1 MIRRLLDDLSLI
13 VLAIALAFTVW
24 VVATN
29 EQNPRVKATF
39 PESIPVQVLNKAED
53 LVIFPDIVKSV
64 KVVVQ
69 APETNWSRLTVDKFE
84 AWIDLEG
91 LTIGRHDVAVQ
102 VTCTDRAVKILEIQP
117 PEISVRLE
125 EYREKELDVQVKVMD
140 NPHLAYIDRTPVVT
154 PSKAK
159 VSGPASLV
167 DQVSQ
172 LVAEVYLRAA
182 KESVEERV
190 DLSAQNEK
198 GEVVGWVDLTPPEV
212 MVRVPIEQRR
222 GYKEVTVRPILEGQV
237 ASGYRISNVSVEP
250 SNVIIFG
257 SPLVIEGI
265 PGYLE
270 TIPIDVS
277 NANADVVER
286 VPLTLPQGVTVLEE
300 QSVVVRIGV
309 TAIESSLTVQ
319 RGFVFQGLQPGWNAT
334 PSPEVVDVILS
345 GPVPRLDT
353 LKPGD
358 VQVILDLHEL
368 QLGTHKITPKVVV
381 PEGLKVESIL
391 PDTIEVEI
399 TISPTFT
406 PMVISEPTK
415 TPAATATP
423 KPTEMPKITPTPT
436 PLPPTPTITPIPSP
450 TATPALLA
458 ECPDPGAR
466 LTYPTVNAVLQGSV
480 RILGSAHVDDF
491 GYYKFEF
498 RPAGISEWSF
508 LQRFDEPVAD
518 GLLGVWDTS
527 PLAPGNYW
535 FRLVV
540 VKKDGNYLAPCQVPI
555 IIQ

>member
-1 MIRRLLDDLSLI
+1 VIRRLLDDLSLI

-39 PESIPVQVLNKAED
+39 PENIPIQVLNKAEG
-53 LVIFPDIVKSV
+53 LVIFPDIVRSV

-69 APETNWSRLTVDKFE
+69 TPETNWSRLTADKFE
-84 AWIDLEG
+84 AWIDLQG
-91 LTIGRHDVAVQ
+91 LTAGRHDVAIQ

-117 PEISVRLE
+117 PEVSVRLE
-125 EYREKELDVQVKVMD
+125 EYKEKELDVQVKVMD
-140 NPHLAYIDRTPVVT
+140 NPHLAYIERTPVVT

-182 KESVEERV
+182 KEPVEERV
-190 DLSAQNEK
+190 ELSAQNEK

-212 MVRVPIEQRR
+212 VVRVPIEQRR

-257 SPLVIEGI
+257 SPLVIEEI

-270 TIPIDVS
+270 TTPIDVS
-277 NANADVVER
+277 NAKADVVER
-286 VPLTLPQGVTVLEE
+286 VPLTLPQGVTVLDE
-300 QSVVVRIGV
+300 QSVMVRIGV

-319 RGFVFQGLQPGWNAT
+319 RGFVILGLQPGLNAT

-358 VQVILDLHEL
+358 VQVILDLHDL

-399 TISPTFT
+399 TVSPTLT
-406 PMVISEPTK
+406 PMVTSEPTR
-415 TPAATATP
+415 TPEPTATP
-423 KPTEMPKITPTPT
+423 KPTEMLTPTPT
-436 PLPPTPTITPIPSP
+436 PLPPTPTPVPSP
-450 TATPALLA
+450 KATPAIQA
-458 ECPDPGAR
+458 QCPHPGSR
-466 LTYPTVNAVLQGSV
+466 LTYPTVNAVLKGSV
-480 RILGSAHVDDF
+480 QILGSANVDGFD
-491 GYYKFEF
+491 YYKFEF
-498 RPAGISEWSF
+498 RPEGVSEWSF
-508 LQRFDEPVAD
+508 LQRFNEPVTE

-527 PLAPGNYW
+527 PLPPGNYW

-540 VKKDGNYLAPCQVPI
+540 VKKDGNYLAPCQVPVI
-555 IIQ
+555 VQ